1 MTTYAIAILKLPA
14 THALSATVVGGLAT
28 AIFALLG
35 GWLSDRFGRRPV
47 MLIPRIALAVVTWPA
62 FWLVATQPSAG
73 TLYLAVIALAGLT
86 GISAAASLVAIPELL
101 PRLVR
106 ATGLSIAYALGV
118 SIFGGTTQF
127 VISYLIGATGDPT
140 SPAWYVTLT
149 SIVTALAMWAIPET
163 LDRALEG

>member
-62 FWLVATQPSAG
+62 FWLVTTRPSAG
-73 TLYLAVIALAGLT
+73 TLYVAVIALAGLT
-86 GISAAASLVAIPELL
+86 GISAAAK
-101 PRLVR
+101 
-106 ATGLSIAYALGV
+106 
-118 SIFGGTTQF
+118 Q
-127 VISYLIGATGDPT
+127 PT
-140 SPAWYVTLT
+140 SACGAPLWMKMVA
-149 SIVTALAMWAIPET
+149 A
-163 LDRALEG
+163 RAGMSELGDGRPPQA